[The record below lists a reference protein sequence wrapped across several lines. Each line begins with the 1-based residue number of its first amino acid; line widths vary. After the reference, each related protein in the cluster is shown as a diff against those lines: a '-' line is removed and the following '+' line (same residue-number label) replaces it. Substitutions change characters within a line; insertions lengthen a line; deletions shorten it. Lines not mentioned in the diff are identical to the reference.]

1 MRVTSIWQKILSLI
15 VTPHDEIL
23 EVYEVVTSPVKREV
37 VGSIPTSLEESS
49 CSSVGKSAI
58 TPLQKLLQ
66 DLIYLKPVEITGF
79 FYHIAEISQGS
90 PKAYRKVEG

>member
-37 VGSIPTSLEESS
+37 DGFESHPAWRNPT
-49 CSSVGKSAI
+49 VA
-58 TPLQKLLQ
+58 QW
-66 DLIYLKPVEITGF
+66 
-79 FYHIAEISQGS
+79 
-90 PKAYRKVEG
+90 

>member
-49 CSSVGKSAI
+49 CSSVVERNHTTSKV
-58 TPLQKLLQ
+58 TPRFNLFKACGDHGLFLS
-66 DLIYLKPVEITGF
+66 YCGN
-79 FYHIAEISQGS
+79 IS
-90 PKAYRKVEG
+90 R